1 MLMTNVT
8 NISTFERLVK
18 LKIRYI
24 HSQLAIGAFRGPF
37 PPVTG

>member
-8 NISTFERLVK
+8 NITTFELTVNR
-18 LKIRYI
+18 KIRYI